1 MSKLKVIIVAD
12 RFCWGSVRACVDSID
27 VSKFDIIVA
36 NNGSALIKE
45 DLIPGSY
52 TEFYDSAAEIP
63 YGKIIQDVLH
73 AVGIDTGIVIVN
85 PCVNCDI
92 MEAIAQL
99 EETADSNTDIAM
111 VSVGFNECKQV
122 VAPRCTIVYIPV
134 YYLDDDLFDKDLITE
149 RATLLNAALKI
160 MYESTAIIY
169 EIDLNHRF
177 SVNPFIE
184 KNYSESEK
192 ERDRRTM
199 KAYWGMKYF
208 NTEPNLN
215 IVVQVVATAKK
226 GDKVKILEVGC
237 DLGVNLLNI
246 KRMITMSGTTE
257 VETYGIEVNPQAAG
271 VADNLVD
278 DVRCID
284 IEDDIPEAFYDRN
297 SFDFII
303 FGDVLEHLKD
313 PERVL
318 RLSKC
323 WLKPDGKIVASI
335 PNLMNISV
343 IEELLKGNFT
353 YTDRGL
359 LDRTHCHF
367 FTGKEIEK
375 MFTNTGYDLEMVSL
389 KGTVNSVQM
398 ELIKSLID
406 LGDKSVTEEAY
417 TTFQYLCIATKK

>member
-1 MSKLKVIIVAD
+1 MGKLKVIIVAD

-27 VSKFDIIVA
+27 VSKYDIIVA

-52 TEFYDSAAEIP
+52 TKFYDSTAEIP

-73 AVGIDTGIVIVN
+73 TVGVDTGIVIVN

-99 EETADSNTDIAM
+99 EETANSNTDIAM

-122 VAPRCTIVYIPV
+122 VAPRSTIVYIPV
-134 YYLDDDLFDKDLITE
+134 YYLDDDLFDKDLITDS
-149 RATLLNAALKI
+149 ATLLNAALKI
-160 MYESTAIIY
+160 MYESTAIVY
-169 EIDLNHRF
+169 EIDANHQF

-192 ERDRRTM
+192 ERDRRIM
-199 KAYWGMKYF
+199 KEHWGMKYF

-215 IVVQVVATAKK
+215 IAVQVAATAKQ
-226 GDKVKILEVGC
+226 GDKVRILEVGC
-237 DLGVNLLNI
+237 DLGVNLLEI
-246 KRMITMSGTTE
+246 KRMIATMSSTTE
-257 VETYGIEVNPQAAG
+257 VETYGIEVNSQAAG

-284 IEDDIPEAFYDRN
+284 IEEIFEPFYDHN
-297 SFDFII
+297 FFDFII

-318 RLSKC
+318 RISKS

-375 MFTNTGYDLEMVSL
+375 IFTNTGYDLEMVSL
-389 KGTVNSVQM
+389 KGAVNSVQM
-398 ELIKSLID
+398 KLIKSLID
-406 LGDKSVTEEAY
+406 LGNKSVTEEAY